1 MVRNGF
7 ALFMMLAAAAAL
19 PESSA
24 AQDALLIGA
33 ATGAR
38 GAVVEVPIYVKDA
51 EGTPL
56 GEEYVFGQNIQGF
69 AFQIQ
74 YEPAEA
80 VASIRAVRSGLTQ
93 ELSAPYETRRATGNT
108 VSYLMASS
116 EGAQRISG
124 LTGAGGEV
132 ARLIVQIAET
142 ADANSTIDL
151 RFTPAKTM
159 LSNTAGTILE
169 TTANGGLA
177 LANGSI
183 AVTGDPAVTSV
194 SLSVSKAKAAEKGRK
209 MAVITLV
216 RTGSLTAPLQVGLR
230 IKGTAKNGVDY
241 VKLPAKVTFKR
252 KQAKVVLKIKP
263 IDDRLKEK
271 QETVLISL
279 KPSARYEA
287 ASHAAAVISIA
298 DNDRTPR

>member
-1 MVRNGF
+1 
-7 ALFMMLAAAAAL
+7 
-19 PESSA
+19 
-24 AQDALLIGA
+24 
-33 ATGAR
+33 
-38 GAVVEVPIYVKDA
+38 
-51 EGTPL
+51 
-56 GEEYVFGQNIQGF
+56 
-69 AFQIQ
+69 
-74 YEPAEA
+74 
-80 VASIRAVRSGLTQ
+80 
-93 ELSAPYETRRATGNT
+93 
-108 VSYLMASS
+108 
-116 EGAQRISG
+116 
-124 LTGAGGEV
+124 
-132 ARLIVQIAET
+132 
-142 ADANSTIDL
+142 
-151 RFTPAKTM
+151 M